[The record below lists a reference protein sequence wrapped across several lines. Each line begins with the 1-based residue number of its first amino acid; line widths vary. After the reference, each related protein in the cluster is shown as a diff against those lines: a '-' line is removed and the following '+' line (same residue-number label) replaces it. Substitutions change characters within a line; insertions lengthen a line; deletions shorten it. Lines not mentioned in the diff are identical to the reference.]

1 MTALAIISTIAAAVL
16 LVLCI
21 FQRNE
26 MRSIGRQLRQIKT
39 ADTNSLVHN
48 ENGTSGTLVNEVN
61 ALLTEMR
68 RSRAEYSRKNHELEQ
83 MVTNIAH
90 DLRTPLTSAM
100 GYINMIRT
108 SDMPEDEKKREL
120 EIIEKRLDRLESLI
134 DSFFEF
140 SKMISR
146 GEPPQLED
154 LNPCAV
160 LEEAVVHYFDDYTA
174 RGRSISLDTPPKRM
188 TVSSNRR
195 LLLRIFDNLI
205 GNALKHGCDDLFI
218 KLTEENGLTITF
230 RNDVYEQIDTER
242 VFDEFYTTDISR
254 TKGNSGLGLAIAKQ
268 FTELLGGSITAD
280 CSDKSFTVTIR
291 F

>member
-1 MTALAIISTIAAAVL
+1 
-16 LVLCI
+16 
-21 FQRNE
+21 

-174 RGRSISLDTPPKRM
+174 RGRSISLDTPPKRL

-205 GNALKHGCDDLFI
+205 GNALKHGCGDLFI